1 MRILKVKPEN
11 LLLITFFVNLKL
23 YVNKYDEDRPINI
36 VEKRS
41 KSMVIIMIMR
51 NYETNYFWIRF

>member
-51 NYETNYFWIRF
+51 NYETNYF